1 MSGSIPWH
9 GGHQQTWWMSDFHED
24 LDLMVQL
31 SLPHSCSHGST
42 WRFLKAFSTVS
53 PWVRKHT
60 TWEFQGLVA
69 KTYIKKWQWAP
80 SKTQACEN
88 EFTVMDWN
96 FVQGESHQCSLVS
109 LRISLES
116 KKDHEKWSI
125 LELMSPD
132 NFQRLCHAK
141 SYQSN
146 LQGKWNLQG
155 MFCDKQTV
163 QTCAHTHTHKHCR
176 LKYWVQHCS
185 ASFLHA
191 WSCFRAARGTR
202 CISIRSQLKASR
214 PWHVRTAWANGCWA
228 IQEVG
233 PWSRLHLRNPV
244 FFDC

>member
-31 SLPHSCSHGST
+31 SLPHSCSHGWT

-60 TWEFQGLVA
+60 KWEFQGLVA
-69 KTYIKKWQWAP
+69 KTYIKIGTEHLAKHRH
-80 SKTQACEN
+80 EN
-88 EFTVMDWN
+88 EFTVLDWN
-96 FVQGESHQCSLVS
+96 FAQGESHQCSLVS

-116 KKDHEKWSI
+116 KKDHEKGVS
-125 LELMSPD
+125 LS
-132 NFQRLCHAK
+132 LCLLTIFKDYAMPNHIKAIFRANETYRACFVTNRRCK
-141 SYQSN
+141 R
-146 LQGKWNLQG
+146 
-155 MFCDKQTV
+155 V
-163 QTCAHTHTHKHCR
+163 HTHKHCR

-191 WSCFRAARGTR
+191 WSCFRAVRGTR

-214 PWHVRTAWANGCWA
+214 PWHVQTAWANGCWP

-233 PWSRLHLRNPV
+233 P
-244 FFDC
+244 